1 MNKKIVFLIIL
12 NIKINY
18 TNILYKKYKNNKINK
33 INYFIVSFI
42 DFFWK

>member
-12 NIKINY
+12 KIDVNY
-18 TNILYKKYKNNKINK
+18 IIYYFKKFKNNKINK

-42 DFFWK
+42 DFF